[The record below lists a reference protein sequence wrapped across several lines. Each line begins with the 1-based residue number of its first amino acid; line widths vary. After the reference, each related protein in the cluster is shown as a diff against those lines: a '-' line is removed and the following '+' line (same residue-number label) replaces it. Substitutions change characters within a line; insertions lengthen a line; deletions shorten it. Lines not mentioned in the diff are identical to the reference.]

1 MIAMQR
7 LANEDL
13 AYVPINNLIEDKIT
27 GEKYLV
33 SVSVTDLDQKSPHKI
48 KRTLSNDRRMVRAY
62 YQHILNN
69 NNSF

>member
-1 MIAMQR
+1 MQR
-7 LANEDL
+7 LVNEDS

-48 KRTLSNDRRMVRAY
+48 KRILSNDRRMIRAY
-62 YQHILNN
+62 YQHFLN